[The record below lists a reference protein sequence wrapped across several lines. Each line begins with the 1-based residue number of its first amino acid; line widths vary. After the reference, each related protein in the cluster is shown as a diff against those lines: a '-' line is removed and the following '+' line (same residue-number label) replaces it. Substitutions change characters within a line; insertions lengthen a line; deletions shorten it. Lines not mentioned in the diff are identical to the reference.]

1 MLNLLPELYQCNNG
15 GFLPMALRHSMEAL
29 FSEQPVPPGS
39 SPSGEWSY
47 LHLTSARWLLDGLAQ
62 LLQRAWLQATSP
74 HRGSLIWDNQE
85 PNWWLKC
92 IQSGPR
98 SLISMLNPHSCP
110 LPFQQSLFPGLS
122 QTLPL
127 RGKACLALGSP
138 MLLPRPT
145 LAGAGRIALMG
156 LAAASNDGLPRA
168 LPLISGALGIGVSRS
183 TLKKKKKKETF
194 PEIPDQ
200 GEENPNAISR

>member
-15 GFLPMALRHSMEAL
+15 GFCLWLWDTQWKPCS
-29 FSEQPVPPGS
+29 QS
-39 SPSGEWSY
+39 SQSPQGAPLWEWSY

-98 SLISMLNPHSCP
+98 SLISMPQPPLLPPSFFNSP
-110 LPFQQSLFPGLS
+110 LPGSVPDLTTQREGLPG
-122 QTLPL
+122 P
-127 RGKACLALGSP
+127 GAVPCCCLAHISWGLEE
-138 MLLPRPT
+138 LLSWVLLQPVMMACP
-145 LAGAGRIALMG
+145 ALC
-156 LAAASNDGLPRA
+156 L
-168 LPLISGALGIGVSRS
+168 
-183 TLKKKKKKETF
+183 
-194 PEIPDQ
+194 
-200 GEENPNAISR
+200 